1 MRKFLNEIFS
11 GYLQF
16 IEINSNHS
24 RPATPFATFQILST
38 DPAGVDNIV
47 REKSSTNDNM
57 VTEIIQKMYQ
67 DTAQID
73 IYANSLSE
81 CNSIARRI
89 IAKLQYRYR
98 EILTDRGFG
107 LVNITSIVPI
117 TSKGVS
123 EVESRVSFN
132 IIYSYCENYADDIE
146 NVESV
151 IYRGKEW
158 SEWLS

>member
-1 MRKFLNEIFS
+1 MRKFLNEIFN

-16 IEINSNHS
+16 IEINSNHK
-24 RPATPFATFQILST
+24 RPNESFATFQILST
-38 DPAGVDNIV
+38 DPIGVDNIV

-57 VTEIIQKMYQ
+57 ITETVQKMYQ

-98 EILTDRGFG
+98 EILTNRGFG

-132 IIYSYCENYADDIE
+132 IIYSYCENYVDDIE
-146 NVESV
+146 NLASV
-151 IYRGKEW
+151 IYQE
-158 SEWLS
+158 EE